1 MSTRKPQAPADQPE
15 SQDFPF
21 KYAGKNFVLRFG
33 FRATSRL
40 KDHWNL
46 RTDPPGTD
54 PRITGDN
61 KLMERLNFLEIEDIP
76 VLLWATLRSNHPE
89 LTVEDVEEMVD
100 KYGVND
106 LQAVLGRVIAA
117 AHPPA
122 DAKKK
127 PTTAASR

>member
-1 MSTRKPQAPADQPE
+1 MSPKSPPAPQPE

-40 KDHWNL
+40 KDHWGF
-46 RTDPPGTD
+46 RTDEPGTQ
-54 PRITGDN
+54 PRRTGDD
-61 KLMERLNFLEIEDIP
+61 KLMERLNFLEIEDVPI
-76 VLLWATLRSNHPE
+76 LLWACLRSNHPD

-100 KYGVND
+100 AHGVND
-106 LQAVLGRVIAA
+106 LQEVLGRVIAA

-127 PTTAASR
+127 PQRTAAPSR